1 MTFSFAEASLL
12 TIDFWANISDICR
25 AFPTGYAVLT
35 VSRIA
40 TLRLMFNIPKRT
52 VTGEHSPEALHT
64 RSSLQPIRSCVF
76 F

>member
-12 TIDFWANISDICR
+12 AIDFWANISDICR

-35 VSRIA
+35 VSRISM
-40 TLRLMFNIPKRT
+40 LRLMLDIPRRT

-64 RSSLQPIRSCVF
+64 R
-76 F
+76 